1 MSDEI
6 IKVLDALAEKFGL
19 AVDWTSSNVL
29 PYISELVGKIVR
41 WEIGT
46 SIMWLVIGFIFLFSL
61 IPLIG
66 FSKYAHKKFKEDTGS
81 DWDIAK
87 FFIVLAAVVCGIIG
101 IVMSICQIYDI
112 ITCYTFPEKILL
124 DFINNY
130 I

>member
-19 AVDWTSSNVL
+19 AVDWTSSNIL
-29 PYISELVGKIVR
+29 PYIQELAGKIVR

-46 SIMWLVIGFIFLFSL
+46 SIMWLVIGVILL
-61 IPLIG
+61 ILIVPCIK
-66 FSKYAHKKFKEDTGS
+66 FAKYAHKKAKEDRYS
-81 DWDIAK
+81 CWDLIEV
-87 FFIVLAAVVCGIIG
+87 FIITATVVCVISGII
-101 IVMSICQIYDI
+101 MSIWQIYDI

-124 DFINNY
+124 DFISNY